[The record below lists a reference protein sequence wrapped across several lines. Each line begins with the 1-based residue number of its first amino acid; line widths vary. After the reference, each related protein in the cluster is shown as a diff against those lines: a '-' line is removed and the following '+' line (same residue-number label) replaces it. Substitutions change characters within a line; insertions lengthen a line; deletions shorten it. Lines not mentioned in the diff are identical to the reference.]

1 MSREMV
7 SVMKDFV
14 KVIKDLQK
22 DIGGQVSTLSM
33 RVISMR

>member
-7 SVMKDFV
+7 SVLKDFV

-22 DIGGQVSTLSM
+22 DIGGQVSTLNM
-33 RVISMR
+33 RVLNMR